1 MDESLHKV
9 RADFDRIALLSSD
22 SVHNDS
28 YLDYLLRHAPD
39 DCGEA
44 LEIGCGTGAFSRLL
58 ATRAQQVLALDL
70 SPNMIQLARQR
81 ARDYPNI
88 DFQCADATVWDFPV
102 ERFDCIASVATLHHL
117 EMRAMLSKMKR
128 ALKKGGTLLILDLFE
143 NDGAVD
149 ALTSLL
155 AMPVSMSLRL
165 LQTGRLRAPR
175 AVREAWDEHGRTDS
189 YLTLTQVRNICGEM
203 LPGAKVRKHL
213 LWRYSIIWTKH
224 SSLTN

>member
-1 MDESLHKV
+1 MDESMHKV
-9 RADFDRIALLSSD
+9 RADFDRIALLSGD
-22 SVHNDS
+22 SIHNDS
-28 YLDYLLRHAPD
+28 YLGYLLRHVPWGCD
-39 DCGEA
+39 DA

-58 ATRAQQVLALDL
+58 AQRARRVLALDL
-70 SPNMIQLARQR
+70 SPNMIQLARKR
-81 ARDYPNI
+81 ARDYPNV
-88 DFQCADATVWDFPV
+88 DFQCADATEWDYPP
-102 ERFDCIASVATLHHL
+102 EGFDCIASVATLHHL
-117 EMRAMLSKMKR
+117 EMTAMLSKMKR

-143 NDGAVD
+143 NEGAVD
-149 ALTSLL
+149 TLTSLV

-189 YLTLTQVRNICGEM
+189 YLTLTQVRNICVEM

-224 SSLTN
+224 